1 MSVHPLTAHD
11 DGTVSGSVRL
21 DRPVTLVLEVPGGS
35 VEVDATGADPVVTVH
50 VEALDRAAEA
60 LLDRLDL
67 TVDADTVALVVAGPH
82 RSVVRGGPSFA
93 VRATVP
99 LGSGLRCS
107 TASAEVSATGTLGE
121 VEVSTA
127 SGGVELP
134 RVGGG
139 RVTVASGDV
148 SVGEVDGSVSVESAS
163 GEVSVG
169 RAGDSVRARSAS
181 GDVRIGEVGGDLAAT
196 SASGDVEVGRVA
208 GRLTAQTASG
218 DVVVGVVVGP
228 LARLTTVSGDV
239 RVGVPDGTAV
249 WLDVKTLSGDLRSDF
264 AGSGAGSGA
273 VSGAVSGEPVAGE
286 RVLELAVSTLSGDV
300 DVRRV

>member
-1 MSVHPLTAHD
+1 MTVHPLTAHD
-11 DGTVSGSVRL
+11 DGTVSGSVPV
-21 DRPVTLVLEVPGGS
+21 DRSVTLVLEVPGGS
-35 VEVDATGADPVVTVH
+35 IEVDATGDDPGVTVH
-50 VEALDRAAEA
+50 VEPLNRAAED
-60 LLDRLDL
+60 LLPRLDL
-67 TVDADTVALVVAGPH
+67 TEEADTVALVVPERRGSSLRNGPE
-82 RSVVRGGPSFA
+82 FA

-99 LGSGLRCS
+99 AGSGLHAS
-107 TASAEVSATGTLGE
+107 TASAEVSVTGVLGE

-127 SGGVELP
+127 SGDVELS
-134 RVGGG
+134 RVRGG

-169 RAGDSVRARSAS
+169 RAGASVRARSAS
-181 GDVRIGEVGGDLAAT
+181 GGVRIGEVGGDLAAT
-196 SASGDVEVGRVA
+196 SASGDVEVGRVE

-218 DVVVGVVVGP
+218 DVAVALVVGP

-249 WLDVKTLSGDLRSDF
+249 WLDVKTLSGDLHSDF
-264 AGSGAGSGA
+264 AGSASGSGTR
-273 VSGAVSGEPVAGE
+273 SEEPVDGE

-300 DVRRV
+300 EVRRV